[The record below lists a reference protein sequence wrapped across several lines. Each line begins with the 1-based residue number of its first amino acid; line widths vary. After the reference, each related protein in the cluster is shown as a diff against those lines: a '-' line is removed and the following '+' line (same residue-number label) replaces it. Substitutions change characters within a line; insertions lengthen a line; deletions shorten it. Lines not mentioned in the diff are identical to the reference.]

1 MKLFLMLAGIIL
13 LAVFVFVIYCCLAM
27 ASMADRRLE
36 RLGMEHQSEQQKDNL
51 PSSIKN
57 NDPVDRIL
65 P

>member
-1 MKLFLMLAGIIL
+1 MKLFLILAGIIL

-27 ASMADRRLE
+27 ASIADRRLE
-36 RLGMEHQSEQQKDNL
+36 RLEMEHQSEQQKDNL